1 MGLGKLQIGLE
12 LNHCLLEYVC
22 LLFSLIALVL
32 ELFVIGIK
40 EVLDLFVSMLEIL
53 FELPYVS
60 VLGLQLSR
68 RRQVKLLKLYALLS
82 GESVLLL

>member
-1 MGLGKLQIGLE
+1 
-12 LNHCLLEYVC
+12 VC

-32 ELFVIGIK
+32 ELFIIGVK
-40 EVLDLFVSMLEIL
+40 EVLDLFVSQLEIL

-60 VLGLQLSR
+60 VLCLQLSR
-68 RRQVKLLKLYALLS
+68 HRQVKLLKLYALLS